1 VPVTV
6 GNGSVSVEFRV
17 LGPLEVVDGDATV
30 ALGGVRQRTL
40 LAILVLNANEVV
52 STDRLI
58 DELWGERSPESG
70 RSALQVRVSQLRK
83 ALGQGGAQ
91 LLTRT
96 PGYVLSLDRDQLD
109 LQRFERLVRE
119 AAASE
124 PPAAAEKLRE
134 ALALWRGPPLADLA
148 YEPFAQAAIGRLD
161 ELRLGA
167 IEKLID
173 AELALGRHGELVVE
187 LEELVAE
194 HPLREHLRAQL
205 MLALYRCGRQAD
217 ALEVY
222 RRTRVELSAELGL
235 EPGRELKELES
246 AILNQDPSLEPLSP
260 ATEVAW
266 SGPAP
271 DREQAVELQAPR
283 RARKV
288 VTVLFCDVTG
298 STTLGEELDPEA
310 LFGTMNR
317 YFEELR
323 AIIGRH
329 GGTVANSI
337 GDAVMAVFGIPQV
350 HEEDALR
357 AVRTAAEIRTR
368 LPALAQEVGV
378 ELRFRIAVNT
388 GLVLVGEGENLAI
401 GDAVNVAARLQHA
414 AQPGEILLGEATHR
428 LVRDAVEVEPLE
440 PLSLDG
446 KSEPVAAFRL
456 LAVDPLAPGLA
467 RRFDVPL
474 VGRERELRLLREAWA
489 RVVAEAGCHLFT
501 LLGAAGVGKSRLVAE
516 LLSTVGDDVRALQ
529 GRCLPYGEG
538 ITFWPLLEAL
548 TGAGTETEAVL
559 ERLGSGGTAT
569 PNELFLEVRLAL
581 ESLSRDRPVLLHVDD
596 LQWAEQLLLDLLDHV
611 VELSRHAPILLLCT
625 ARPELLEDRP
635 AWGGGKFNAT
645 TMMLE
650 PLGAAECQALLM
662 QLGND
667 LDPSARARVISA
679 SEGNPLFLQEMSA
692 LARETGGHKLPSTIQ
707 ALLAARLE
715 RLAGDEREVL
725 ECGAVEGEVFHR
737 GMARPLAGGKRS
749 DAEID
754 ELLAGLV
761 RKDLIRPHAATLPD
775 DRAFRFRH
783 LLIRDA
789 AYDSLP
795 KATRA
800 ELHERLARALEVAA
814 PDLMGLDELAGWHL
828 ERAIGYRRELGREVS
843 GELTE
848 AASEHLYTAG
858 LRARER
864 CDVMAATNLLERA
877 RLLAPEA
884 DIRRARIGLD
894 LAEQLIDAGEV
905 DPVDELLTEAQRH
918 PEADALTALTRLE
931 LMTHVRPPGT
941 TRAIE
946 SQLPGMLEHFSR
958 VGDERALARTHI
970 LACDLYWM
978 KARATPATEELR
990 LAAEHARKA
999 KDEGLR
1005 ERALA
1010 SYVATL
1016 RYSGLD
1022 AHTISER
1029 LDAIERERPGPYLAA
1044 AVEMGRSAVAGLE
1057 GRADEARRLVHS
1069 AADRFRSLGNA
1080 KTVAGIEQDTGH
1092 LELSLGDPGAALEA
1106 LQRSD
1111 AILARLGERSSRST
1125 TQAFL
1130 AQAHWRLGSVDAAL
1144 AALELAEELG
1154 GTEDVGTM
1162 IETHRVRAEM
1172 ALAGGDGEAA
1182 ERWAR
1187 SAVDQAFAT
1196 DALVDQ
1202 AASKL
1207 ALARVLAGLERPEEA
1222 VAEARAALELFLTR
1236 GDRPG
1241 ANQTR
1246 ALLNEL
1252 HDCE

>member
-1 VPVTV
+1 M
-6 GNGSVSVEFRV
+6 
-17 LGPLEVVDGDATV
+17 
-30 ALGGVRQRTL
+30 
-40 LAILVLNANEVV
+40 
-52 STDRLI
+52 
-58 DELWGERSPESG
+58 
-70 RSALQVRVSQLRK
+70 
-83 ALGQGGAQ
+83 
-91 LLTRT
+91 LTRA

-119 AAASE
+119 AAASD

-148 YEPFAQAAIGRLD
+148 YEPFAQAAIGRLE

-167 IEKLID
+167 IEKRID
-173 AELALGRHGELVVE
+173 ADLAVGRHGELIVE

-222 RRTRVELSAELGL
+222 RRTREGLSAELGL
-235 EPGRELKELES
+235 EPGRELKELEN
-246 AILNQDPSLEPLSP
+246 AILNQDPSLDPLSP
-260 ATEVAW
+260 ATEVA
-266 SGPAP
+266 SGESAP
-271 DREQAVELQAPR
+271 DRKQAVELQAPR
-283 RARKV
+283 RTRKV

-298 STTLGEELDPEA
+298 STALGEELDPEA
-310 LFGTMNR
+310 LFGVMSR
-317 YFEELR
+317 YVEELR
-323 AIIGRH
+323 AIIERH
-329 GGTVANSI
+329 GGTVAKLI
-337 GDAVMAVFGIPQV
+337 GDAVMAVFGVPRV

-357 AVRTAAEIRTR
+357 AVRAAAEIRTR

-378 ELRFRIAVNT
+378 ELRFRTGVNT
-388 GLVLVGEGENLAI
+388 GLVFVGEGENLAV
-401 GDAVNVAARLQHA
+401 GDAVSVAARLEQA

-440 PLSLDG
+440 
-446 KSEPVAAFRL
+446 
-456 LAVDPLAPGLA
+456 
-467 RRFDVPL
+467 
-474 VGRERELRLLREAWA
+474 
-489 RVVAEAGCHLFT
+489 
-501 LLGAAGVGKSRLVAE
+501 
-516 LLSTVGDDVRALQ
+516 
-529 GRCLPYGEG
+529 
-538 ITFWPLLEAL
+538 
-548 TGAGTETEAVL
+548 
-559 ERLGSGGTAT
+559 
-569 PNELFLEVRLAL
+569 
-581 ESLSRDRPVLLHVDD
+581 
-596 LQWAEQLLLDLLDHV
+596 
-611 VELSRHAPILLLCT
+611 
-625 ARPELLEDRP
+625 
-635 AWGGGKFNAT
+635 
-645 TMMLE
+645 
-650 PLGAAECQALLM
+650 
-662 QLGND
+662 
-667 LDPSARARVISA
+667 
-679 SEGNPLFLQEMSA
+679 
-692 LARETGGHKLPSTIQ
+692 

-715 RLAGDEREVL
+715 RLAGEEQEVL

-737 GMARPLAGGKRS
+737 GLARPLAGGERS

-795 KATRA
+795 KAARA

-814 PDLMGLDELAGWHL
+814 PDLIGLDEIAGWHL
-828 ERAIGYRRELGREVS
+828 EQAIACRRELGRDVS

-848 AASEHLYTAG
+848 AASEHLHTAG

-864 CDVMAATNLLERA
+864 SDVMAATNLLERA

-884 DIRRARIGLD
+884 DIRRVRIGLD
-894 LAEQLIDAGEV
+894 LAEQLIDAGDV

-931 LMTHVRPPGT
+931 LMTHSRPPGA

-946 SQLPGMLEHFSR
+946 SQLPGMLEHFAR

-978 KARATPATEELR
+978 KARATPAAEELR

-1016 RYSGLD
+1016 RYSSLD
-1022 AHTISER
+1022 APTISER
-1029 LDAIERERPGPYLAA
+1029 LDAIERERLGPYLAA

-1057 GRADEARRLVHS
+1057 GRADEARRLVHC
-1069 AADRFRSLGNA
+1069 AADRFRSLGNS
-1080 KTVAGIEQDTGH
+1080 KTVAGIEQDIGH

-1106 LQRSD
+1106 LERSD

-1125 TQAFL
+1125 TQAFI
-1130 AQAHWRLGSVDAAL
+1130 AQAHWRLGSVDAAR

-1154 GTEDVGTM
+1154 GTDDVGTM
-1162 IETHRVRAEM
+1162 IETHRVRAQM

-1202 AASKL
+1202 ADSKL
-1207 ALARVLAGLERPEEA
+1207 ALARVLAGLGRPQDA

-1241 ANQTR
+1241 ADQTR
-1246 ALLNEL
+1246 AVLNEL
-1252 HDCE
+1252 RGRE

>member
-1 VPVTV
+1 MPVTA
-6 GNGSVSVEFRV
+6 GNGSVSMEFRI
-17 LGPLEVVDGDATV
+17 LGPLEVADGDINL
-30 ALGGVRQRTL
+30 ALGGVKQRTL
-40 LAILVLNANEVV
+40 LAILVLNANEVI
-52 STDRLI
+52 SADRLI

-83 ALGQGGAQ
+83 ALGQGGAH
-91 LLTRT
+91 LLTRA

-109 LQRFERLVRE
+109 LQHFERLVRE

-148 YEPFAQAAIGRLD
+148 YEPFAQAAIGRLE

-167 IEKLID
+167 IEKRLD
-173 AELALGRHGELVVE
+173 ADLALGRHGELVVE

-222 RRTRVELSAELGL
+222 RRTREGLSAELGL

-260 ATEVAW
+260 ATEVA
-266 SGPAP
+266 SGEPAR

-288 VTVLFCDVTG
+288 VTVLFCDVRG

-310 LFGTMNR
+310 LFGMMNR

-323 AIIGRH
+323 TIIERH
-329 GGTVANSI
+329 GGTVAKLI
-337 GDAVMAVFGIPQV
+337 GDAVMGVFGIPQV

-378 ELRFRIAVNT
+378 ELRLRTAVNT

-401 GDAVNVAARLQHA
+401 GDAVHVAARLEHA

-428 LVRDAVEVEPLE
+428 LVRDAVEVEPLGA
-440 PLSLDG
+440 LSLES

-474 VGRERELRLLREAWA
+474 VGRERELRVLREAWD
-489 RVVAEAGCHLFT
+489 RVAADAGCHLFT

-516 LLSTVGDDVRALQ
+516 LLSTVGDDIRVLQ

-569 PNELFLEVRLAL
+569 PHELFLEVRLTL
-581 ESLSRDRPVLLHVDD
+581 ESLTRDGPVLVHIDD

-611 VELSRHAPILLLCT
+611 VELSRDAPILVLCT

-635 AWGGGKFNAT
+635 AWGGGKLNAT

-650 PLGAAECQALLM
+650 PLGTAECQALLM
-662 QLGND
+662 HLGND
-667 LDPSARARVISA
+667 LDPTERTRIVSA
-679 SEGNPLFLQEMSA
+679 SEGNPLFLEEMSA
-692 LARETGGHKLPSTIQ
+692 LARETGSHTVPSTIQ

-715 RLAGDEREVL
+715 RLAREEQEVL

-737 GMARPLAGGKRS
+737 GLARPLAGGERW

-795 KATRA
+795 KAARA

-814 PDLMGLDELAGWHL
+814 PDLTGLDEIAGWHL
-828 ERAIGYRRELGREVS
+828 EQAIGYRRELGRDVS
-843 GELTE
+843 AQLTE
-848 AASEHLYTAG
+848 AASEHLHTAG
-858 LRARER
+858 LHARER
-864 CDVMAATNLLERA
+864 ADVMAATNLLERA

-905 DPVDELLTEAQRH
+905 DRVDELLTEAQRH
-918 PEADALTALTRLE
+918 PEADALTSLTRLE
-931 LMTHVRPPGT
+931 LMTHFRPPGAT
-941 TRAIE
+941 QAIE
-946 SQLPGMLEHFSR
+946 SQLPGMLEHFAR
-958 VGDERALARTHI
+958 VGDERALARAHI
-970 LACDLYWM
+970 LACDIYWL
-978 KARATPATEELR
+978 KAHATPAAEELR

-999 KDEGLR
+999 NDEGLR

-1016 RYSGLD
+1016 RYSSLD
-1022 AHTISER
+1022 VRTISER

-1044 AVEMGRSAVAGLE
+1044 GVEMGRSTVAGLE
-1057 GRADEARRLVHS
+1057 GRADEARRLIHR
-1069 AADRFRSLGNA
+1069 AADRFRSLGNS
-1080 KTVAGIEQDTGH
+1080 KTVAGVEQDLGH

-1106 LQRSD
+1106 LERSD
-1111 AILARLGERSSRST
+1111 AIFARLGERAARST

-1130 AQAHWRLGSVDAAL
+1130 AQAHWRLGSVDASR

-1154 GTEDVGTM
+1154 GTDDVGTM
-1162 IETHRVRAEM
+1162 IETHRVRAQM

-1202 AASKL
+1202 ANSKL

-1222 VAEARAALELFLTR
+1222 VAEACAALELFLTR

-1241 ANQTR
+1241 ADQTR
-1246 ALLNEL
+1246 AVLNEL
-1252 HDCE
+1252 RDRE

>member
-1 VPVTV
+1 
-6 GNGSVSVEFRV
+6 
-17 LGPLEVVDGDATV
+17 
-30 ALGGVRQRTL
+30 
-40 LAILVLNANEVV
+40 
-52 STDRLI
+52 
-58 DELWGERSPESG
+58 
-70 RSALQVRVSQLRK
+70 
-83 ALGQGGAQ
+83 
-91 LLTRT
+91 
-96 PGYVLSLDRDQLD
+96 
-109 LQRFERLVRE
+109 
-119 AAASE
+119 
-124 PPAAAEKLRE
+124 
-134 ALALWRGPPLADLA
+134 
-148 YEPFAQAAIGRLD
+148 
-161 ELRLGA
+161 
-167 IEKLID
+167 
-173 AELALGRHGELVVE
+173 
-187 LEELVAE
+187 
-194 HPLREHLRAQL
+194 
-205 MLALYRCGRQAD
+205 
-217 ALEVY
+217 
-222 RRTRVELSAELGL
+222 
-235 EPGRELKELES
+235 
-246 AILNQDPSLEPLSP
+246 
-260 ATEVAW
+260 
-266 SGPAP
+266 
-271 DREQAVELQAPR
+271 
-283 RARKV
+283 
-288 VTVLFCDVTG
+288 
-298 STTLGEELDPEA
+298 
-310 LFGTMNR
+310 
-317 YFEELR
+317 
-323 AIIGRH
+323 
-329 GGTVANSI
+329 
-337 GDAVMAVFGIPQV
+337 
-350 HEEDALR
+350 
-357 AVRTAAEIRTR
+357 
-368 LPALAQEVGV
+368 
-378 ELRFRIAVNT
+378 
-388 GLVLVGEGENLAI
+388 
-401 GDAVNVAARLQHA
+401 
-414 AQPGEILLGEATHR
+414 
-428 LVRDAVEVEPLE
+428 
-440 PLSLDG
+440 
-446 KSEPVAAFRL
+446 
-456 LAVDPLAPGLA
+456 LAP
-467 RRFDVPL
+467 
-474 VGRERELRLLREAWA
+474 
-489 RVVAEAGCHLFT
+489 
-501 LLGAAGVGKSRLVAE
+501 
-516 LLSTVGDDVRALQ
+516 
-529 GRCLPYGEG
+529 
-538 ITFWPLLEAL
+538 
-548 TGAGTETEAVL
+548 
-559 ERLGSGGTAT
+559 
-569 PNELFLEVRLAL
+569 
-581 ESLSRDRPVLLHVDD
+581 
-596 LQWAEQLLLDLLDHV
+596 
-611 VELSRHAPILLLCT
+611 
-625 ARPELLEDRP
+625 
-635 AWGGGKFNAT
+635 
-645 TMMLE
+645 
-650 PLGAAECQALLM
+650 
-662 QLGND
+662 
-667 LDPSARARVISA
+667 
-679 SEGNPLFLQEMSA
+679 
-692 LARETGGHKLPSTIQ
+692 
-707 ALLAARLE
+707 
-715 RLAGDEREVL
+715 
-725 ECGAVEGEVFHR
+725 
-737 GMARPLAGGKRS
+737 
-749 DAEID
+749 
-754 ELLAGLV
+754 
-761 RKDLIRPHAATLPD
+761 
-775 DRAFRFRH
+775 
-783 LLIRDA
+783 
-789 AYDSLP
+789 
-795 KATRA
+795 
-800 ELHERLARALEVAA
+800 ALEVAA

-828 ERAIGYRRELGREVS
+828 EQAIGYRRELGREVS

-848 AASEHLYTAG
+848 AASEHLHTAG